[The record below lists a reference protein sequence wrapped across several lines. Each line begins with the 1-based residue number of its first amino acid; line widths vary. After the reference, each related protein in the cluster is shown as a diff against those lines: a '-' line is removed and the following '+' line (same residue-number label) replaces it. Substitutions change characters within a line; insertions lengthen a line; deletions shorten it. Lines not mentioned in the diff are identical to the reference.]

1 MLLPAPELSGSVTV
15 MALTG
20 QVCSRAVTGAIGIG
34 LLRGFL
40 YFVVV
45 GSACGRVLSDESLSE
60 AVFGAR
66 DEQVREV
73 EHHQLGTDDLDLGPD
88 IDIRLFAEEFAAPKF
103 RQLALTESVKNK
115 GEICSVSEL
124 QSVPV
129 RTHGVFGNASS
140 GDVRNG
146 QGMVVG
152 RSGCTTSYHLCA
164 WEADSEKG
172 HLDWIHLGKHSV
184 IDIGHL
190 CSSDDLDSSRRRRQ
204 VETAAAGAGTGPELT
219 AAGPDPAAAAAGP
232 VLAGL
237 RVEVSYKPPDMGS
250 DGVISVLQDRE
261 ATLRLFG
268 AGLADGLRF
277 KFTGDALEPGASCE
291 QSQTTVAFEL
301 KSVDAAGT
309 SGLLTVVLP
318 QLPSG
323 AERFYVCGQPAGG
336 GPYTHLGSQP
346 YLAIGTFPPLLPLAL
361 HVVLLVVLLCLSGL
375 FSGLNLGLM
384 ALNITELKLVLSTGT
399 DSEKGWARTIIP
411 VRNHGNYLLCTLLLG
426 NVLVNSS
433 LTILLDELT
442 SGIVAVIGS
451 TLGIVIF
458 GEIVPQAL
466 CSRHGLAVGAKTIY
480 LTKLFMIVTSP
491 LSYPISLIL
500 DRVLGEEIGNTYN
513 RDRLKELIKLNKDDM
528 GLENEE
534 QNMIVGALDLKA
546 KTVADVMTPL
556 EDVYMLPYVA
566 ILDYQTISE
575 IMEQGYS
582 RIPVYEGD
590 RSNIVAVMLA
600 KDMAFVDPDDCTPIK
615 TLCHFYQNPWSFVF
629 EDVTLDVMLRE
640 FKEGNKGHMAF
651 VQRVVTETVG
661 DPYYELVGLVTLE
674 DVIEEM
680 IQSEIV
686 DETDVLIDNKTKKR
700 RGKKRRMPDPIAFA
714 QPTNNQIHISPQ
726 LALATFQFLQT
737 VEPFKNEFICPS
749 VLKKMLERDVVRHI
763 KPRDDANVYIYER
776 NKPVDFFCMILEGR
790 VHVTMGK
797 ENLAFESGP
806 FSYFGTQ
813 ALVML
818 PSECEAS
825 PQLLRGSAHS
835 LDGGMRASFTPEYC
849 VRAITEVYY
858 LKVRRSHYVAARK
871 ATLVAAQRDPS
882 RSVDHSESLAHDM
895 AALGSR
901 TDSLRDFHLNPNNTV
916 SRNGGDSSATLVSMP
931 DGAPAQSA
939 GGGGGGG
946 GSDTE
951 QSEMSSLLSVPATP
965 SGPTAPARHVNFV
978 EAGLSG
984 SDPIVRPGGR
994 RHRVGFQLSPPA
1006 DPGRPRTRASP
1017 DFGRPPSPH
1026 IATL

>member
-513 RDRLKELIKLNKDDM
+513 RDRLKELIK
-528 GLENEE
+528 
-534 QNMIVGALDLKA
+534 A
-546 KTVADVMTPL
+546 
-556 EDVYMLPYVA
+556 
-566 ILDYQTISE
+566 
-575 IMEQGYS
+575 
-582 RIPVYEGD
+582 
-590 RSNIVAVMLA
+590 
-600 KDMAFVDPDDCTPIK
+600 
-615 TLCHFYQNPWSFVF
+615 
-629 EDVTLDVMLRE
+629 
-640 FKEGNKGHMAF
+640 
-651 VQRVVTETVG
+651 
-661 DPYYELVGLVTLE
+661 
-674 DVIEEM
+674 
-680 IQSEIV
+680 
-686 DETDVLIDNKTKKR
+686 
-700 RGKKRRMPDPIAFA
+700 
-714 QPTNNQIHISPQ
+714 
-726 LALATFQFLQT
+726 
-737 VEPFKNEFICPS
+737 
-749 VLKKMLERDVVRHI
+749 
-763 KPRDDANVYIYER
+763 
-776 NKPVDFFCMILEGR
+776 
-790 VHVTMGK
+790 
-797 ENLAFESGP
+797 SGP
-806 FSYFGTQ
+806 IS
-813 ALVML
+813 
-818 PSECEAS
+818 
-825 PQLLRGSAHS
+825 
-835 LDGGMRASFTPEYC
+835 TPPH
-849 VRAITEVYY
+849 T
-858 LKVRRSHYVAARK
+858 H
-871 ATLVAAQRDPS
+871 
-882 RSVDHSESLAHDM
+882 
-895 AALGSR
+895 
-901 TDSLRDFHLNPNNTV
+901 
-916 SRNGGDSSATLVSMP
+916 
-931 DGAPAQSA
+931 
-939 GGGGGGG
+939 
-946 GSDTE
+946 
-951 QSEMSSLLSVPATP
+951 
-965 SGPTAPARHVNFV
+965 PT
-978 EAGLSG
+978 
-984 SDPIVRPGGR
+984 
-994 RHRVGFQLSPPA
+994 
-1006 DPGRPRTRASP
+1006 
-1017 DFGRPPSPH
+1017 
-1026 IATL
+1026 